1 MLDKND
7 TENTNQLGRILSI
20 KYYPREE
27 TVGFKEPPLLS
38 VLRDGRGSEIVY
50 ELKNSY
56 SIHDNTSCPED
67 VYLFIQERCS
77 QPFYEADYAFCLENV
92 LATEFPDK
100 YAEVKEKAI
109 KMQLDLTKDMKWGSI
124 KLVQEDLY
132 QGAKNVR

>member
-7 TENTNQLGRILSI
+7 TENTNQLGRILTI
-20 KYYPREE
+20 KYYPRDE
-27 TVGFKEPPLLS
+27 TVGFKEPPLLQ
-38 VLRDGRGSEIVY
+38 VLRDGAGGGTVY
-50 ELKNSY
+50 ELKDSY
-56 SIHDNTSCPED
+56 ELCNCPED

-77 QPFYEADYAFCLENV
+77 KPFYEADYAFCLENV

-124 KLVQEDLY
+124 TLVQEDLY